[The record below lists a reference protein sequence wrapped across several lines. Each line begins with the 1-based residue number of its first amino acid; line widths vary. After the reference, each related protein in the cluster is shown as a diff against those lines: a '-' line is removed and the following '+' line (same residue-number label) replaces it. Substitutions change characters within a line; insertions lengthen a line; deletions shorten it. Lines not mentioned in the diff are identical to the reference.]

1 MTHESPDM
9 KTQSSARKP
18 AKSDPPKTT
27 HVVVHTHKKGVAA
40 QPHTSV
46 IESSED
52 QIKRILI
59 GRREKAGTAVSWIR
73 NGLPLASIQRL
84 QQRLQ
89 IKQEDTILK
98 LLGLSVRTYQRRKKE
113 HKPLDPIASDRLYR
127 LAKITAR
134 ATEVLL
140 DEDTAVD
147 WLKSPNRALA
157 AKPIELLDTEAGAD
171 MVERV
176 LTRIEYGVYS

>member
-1 MTHESPDM
+1 M
-9 KTQSSARKP
+9 KTQRNTLKP
-18 AKSDPPKTT
+18 SNSEHHKTAQ
-27 HVVVHTHKKGVAA
+27 VVVHTQRKGAA
-40 QPHTSV
+40 AGQHTPAIVQS
-46 IESSED
+46 D
-52 QIKRILI
+52 NWIKLILI

-84 QQRLQ
+84 QQSLQ
-89 IKQEDTILK
+89 IEQEDTILK

-127 LAKITAR
+127 LVKIAAR
-134 ATEVLL
+134 AVEVLS

-147 WLKSPNRALA
+147 WLKSPNRALG
-157 AKPIELLDTEAGAD
+157 AKPIELLDTEAGTD

>member
-1 MTHESPDM
+1 M

-18 AKSDPPKTT
+18 AKSEPRKTVQ
-27 HVVVHTHKKGVAA
+27 VVVHTQKKGMP
-40 QPHTSV
+40 QQRHTSA
-46 IESSED
+46 IEPSED

-59 GRREKAGTAVSWIR
+59 GRREKTGTAVSWIR
-73 NGLPLASIQRL
+73 DGLPLASIQRL
-84 QQRLQ
+84 QQHLQ
-89 IKQEDTILK
+89 IEQEDTILK
-98 LLGLSVRTYQRRKKE
+98 LLGLSLRTYQRRKKE
-113 HKPLDPIASDRLYR
+113 HKPLDPITSDRLYR

-134 ATEVLL
+134 ATEVLS
-140 DEDTAVD
+140 DQATAVD